1 MMSCR
6 SIACVALA
14 SLAGLLGACA
24 QPQSS
29 DWPGFRGAARDG
41 RYTGPP
47 IVTAWPREGPPPLWR
62 REVGDAYGSMSIVG
76 NRLFTME
83 RHGQTEGAHAYDT
96 ATGELIW
103 KDRHDSEF
111 ARILGNDG
119 SLTTPTWNDGRL
131 YTLGVTGEFRCL
143 DADTGRVLWRRN
155 IIEEN
160 GAKLPEYGVAAS
172 PLVVDGK
179 VVVLAGGPNGR
190 SVVAYDEVSGERV
203 WSSLDDPQAYTAP
216 MIATLDGVR
225 QILVVSG
232 TRVMG
237 LQIADGAL
245 LWEYPWRT
253 TELMLNVTQPLVV
266 DGTKVVVASGYQMG
280 GVMLDVKRR
289 NGAFEVK
296 KVWASGDLE
305 SKFNAPV
312 LFGRHLYGFDEQHL
326 VSIDLETGRATWR
339 QRDTFGFGQ
348 LVLAGES
355 LIVVSEWGDV
365 ALVDAT
371 PDGYRPR
378 GAFQPLKERTYNVPA
393 VAHGTLFVR
402 SRREMK
408 AFDLRP
414 RELSGME

>member
-1 MMSCR
+1 MISSR
-6 SIACVALA
+6 STRFVLLVSI
-14 SLAGLLGACA
+14 AGLLAGCA
-24 QPQSS
+24 QPQPP

-41 RYTGPP
+41 RYAGPP
-47 IVTAWPREGPPPLWR
+47 IGSSWPREGPPLLWR
-62 REVGDAYGSMSIVG
+62 REVGDAYGSMTIVG

-96 ATGELIW
+96 ATGEPIW

-119 SLTTPTWNDGRL
+119 SLTTPTWNEGRL

-143 DADTGRVLWRRN
+143 DAETGRVLWRRN
-155 IIEEN
+155 ILDEN
-160 GAKLPEYGVAAS
+160 GAKVPEYGVAAS

-190 SVVAYDEVSGERV
+190 SVVAYDKVSGEPV

-216 MIATLDGVR
+216 MIVTLDGVR
-225 QILVVSG
+225 QLLIVSG
-232 TRVMG
+232 VRVVG
-237 LQIADGAL
+237 LRIEDGGL
-245 LWEYPWRT
+245 LWEFPWRT

-266 DGTKVVVASGYQMG
+266 DGTRLVIASGYQMG

-289 NGAFEVK
+289 NGTFEAR
-296 KVWASGDLE
+296 KVWATGDLE

-312 LFGRHLYGFDEQHL
+312 LLGRHLYGFDEQDL
-326 VSIDLETGRATWR
+326 VSIDVETGKASWR
-339 QRDTFGFGQ
+339 RKDTFGFGQ
-348 LVLAGES
+348 LVLAGAS

-365 ALVDAT
+365 ALVEAT
-371 PDGYRPR
+371 PDGYRQH

-393 VAHGTLFVR
+393 VAYGSLFVR

-408 AFDLRP
+408 AFDLQP
-414 RELSGME
+414 RELSGVE